1 MSRLGRL
8 FSFLAAILLVTTSL
22 YASELV
28 DRVVAIVNG
37 EIITLFEVND
47 NLAKLLK
54 KNQGI
59 KIDPADPQY
68 DQFRRQLLDNMIND
82 LLLKQE
88 ASRLN
93 LSITDTEVQAQISD
107 IKKKNGMNEQ
117 QFNAQLA
124 REGLTRKEFE
134 DNLRME
140 SLRKRIIGYMVNRKI
155 LITDDEIARFMADNG
170 GQLPAP
176 TTLSG
181 KTIGNIGFI
190 MVPTMKEAGNIR
202 AMIQN
207 KELTFSDAAKK
218 FSLGPGREQGGF
230 LGDVTINDLA
240 PELREALQSVSK
252 GEVTQPVGLDGKAVL
267 LIDKPKGDAA
277 QAAPAKQPEKSPA
290 PSVELSPELR
300 DQVYETLY
308 KKKFDKLFQEY
319 MEKLRNKSVVDIRY

>member
-1 MSRLGRL
+1 LSRLGKL
-8 FSFLAAILLVTTSL
+8 CFILAAIMVFSAPL

-47 NLAKLLK
+47 NLSKLLK

-59 KIDPADPQY
+59 KINPADPQY
-68 DQFRRQLLDNMIND
+68 DQFRRQLLDNMIAD

-93 LSITDTEVQAQISD
+93 LSITDTEVQAQIND

-134 DNLRME
+134 DNLRMD

-176 TTLSG
+176 VTLSG

-190 MVPTMKEAGNIR
+190 MVPTMKEAANIR

-240 PELREALQSVSK
+240 PALRQALQNAAK
-252 GEVTQPVGLDGKAVL
+252 GEVTQPVELDGKAVL
-267 LIDKPKGDAA
+267 LLDKPKGDAA
-277 QAAPAKQPEKSPA
+277 QAAPAPKAESVPA
-290 PSVELSPELR
+290 PTAQLSPELR
-300 DQVYETLY
+300 DQIYETLY
-308 KKKFDKLFQEY
+308 KQKFDKLFQEY
-319 MEKLRNKSVVDIRY
+319 MAKLRDKSVVDIRY